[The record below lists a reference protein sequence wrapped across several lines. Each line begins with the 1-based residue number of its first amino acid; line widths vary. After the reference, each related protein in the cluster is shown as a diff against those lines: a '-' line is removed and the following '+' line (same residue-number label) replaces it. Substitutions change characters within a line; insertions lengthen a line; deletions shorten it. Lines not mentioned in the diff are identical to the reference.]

1 MLFLNRADAGR
12 HLAQRLRHLRGT
24 DVAVLGLPRGGVPV
38 AFEVAEELRAP
49 LDVIVVRKL
58 GVPFQPEYA
67 FGAIGE
73 GGVRVIDD
81 HVTRQTGLTG
91 QEIAA
96 VEARERAELDR
107 RVRQLRGDR
116 PPVPLVGRPVIVV
129 DDGIA
134 TGSTTRAA
142 CWVARMRGASRVVLA
157 VPVGSVE
164 GVASLRRDADE
175 VICLHTPARFCA
187 IGEWYDD
194 FSQVPDEEVTAL
206 LGKTVTS
213 SSRSGCPEVDPAEIA
228 VDAGGV
234 RLPGSLVVP
243 DRAGGL
249 IVFAHGSGSSRH
261 SPRNQFV
268 AAVLNRAGLGTLLVD
283 LLTADEELAR
293 AYVFNIAMLAARLA
307 GITGWLRGQP
317 ATAVIPV
324 GYFGAST
331 GAAAALWA
339 AAANP
344 RLPVTAIVSR
354 GGRPDLAGRRLALV
368 RAPTLLIVGG
378 ADEVVLDLNR
388 QAQNQLTCEN
398 RLAIVPGATHLFEE
412 PGALEQVADL
422 ARDWFSGHFAKLGS
436 AAAAPPA

>member
-24 DVAVLGLPRGGVPV
+24 DVAMLGLPRGGVPV

-49 LDVIVVRKL
+49 LDLIVVRKL
-58 GVPFQPEYA
+58 GVPFQPEYG

-73 GGVRVIDD
+73 GGVRVIDE

-116 PPVPLVGRPVIVV
+116 PPVPLAGRAVIVV

-134 TGSTTRAA
+134 TGSTARAA

-194 FSQVPDEEVTAL
+194 FSQVPDEDVTAL
-206 LGKTVTS
+206 LGEAAT
-213 SSRSGCPEVDPAEIA
+213 SSRSSCPEVDPAEIA
-228 VDAGGV
+228 VDACGV
-234 RLPGSLVVP
+234 RLPGSLVIS
-243 DRAGGL
+243 DRAEGL
-249 IVFAHGSGSSRH
+249 IVFAHGSGRTGSGAHPAYCGRRGRG
-261 SPRNQFV
+261 SPRPQP
-268 AAVLNRAGLGTLLVD
+268 AGTEPADLRKSACHCSRRDSPVRGTGS
-283 LLTADEELAR
+283 AR
-293 AYVFNIAMLAARLA
+293 A
-307 GITGWLRGQP
+307 
-317 ATAVIPV
+317 
-324 GYFGAST
+324 
-331 GAAAALWA
+331 
-339 AAANP
+339 
-344 RLPVTAIVSR
+344 
-354 GGRPDLAGRRLALV
+354 GGRPRARLVQRPLRKA
-368 RAPTLLIVGG
+368 
-378 ADEVVLDLNR
+378 E
-388 QAQNQLTCEN
+388 
-398 RLAIVPGATHLFEE
+398 
-412 PGALEQVADL
+412 
-422 ARDWFSGHFAKLGS
+422 
-436 AAAAPPA
+436 